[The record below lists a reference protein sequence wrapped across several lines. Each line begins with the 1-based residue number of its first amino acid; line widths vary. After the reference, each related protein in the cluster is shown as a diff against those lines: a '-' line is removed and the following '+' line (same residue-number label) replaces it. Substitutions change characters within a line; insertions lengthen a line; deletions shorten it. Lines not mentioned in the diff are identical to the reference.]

1 MLCYT
6 EWATAQT
13 AVNENVHGPSP
24 PDTVTKHT
32 VSKNEHKYSRHEY
45 CNEWK
50 DNWVDKSFWFQ
61 LHVFHPDQIL
71 VNGLNWAAII
81 CSIHMNKIFIN

>member
-13 AVNENVHGPSP
+13 AVNENISGPSP
-24 PDTVTKHT
+24 SRHCDKAHCKQEWTQIQL
-32 VSKNEHKYSRHEY
+32 YSHHEY

-50 DNWVDKSFWFQ
+50 DNWVDKSFQFQ
-61 LHVFHPDQIL
+61 LHVFHPDQIS
-71 VNGLNWAAII
+71 VNELN
-81 CSIHMNKIFIN
+81 